1 MLRHLTLLFVI
12 VSASITVSNP
22 IRGEIFT
29 ESGLVDIPT
38 GRVLEHGIFAVE
50 VYVAVEHSS
59 EDPPRTGMPSADEID
74 PFGNAFAARLN
85 FGLFD
90 RVEIGLKHLWTK
102 RYLNLPSSNR
112 TANLKIQLLKEQ
124 ETGVIPSVTIGV
136 ENFGDK
142 LFSYGQ
148 WEEYA
153 TTPSV
158 FLAISK
164 IFNLPRIHQFSGHI
178 GIGTQRFAFEES
190 PIGVFVGLS
199 KEFYPTF
206 ARGDITT
213 SLEFDGV
220 GVNAGMR
227 YITSSG
233 LQVAL
238 GAETLNDPD
247 ELRYLVS
254 VSWTNA
260 QILEQ
265 IRETQRLITRAT
277 ELAVAAKRAVSK
289 KKAVE
294 ETTETPS
301 SQ

>member
-1 MLRHLTLLFVI
+1 MLRHTILIFLIVFV
-12 VSASITVSNP
+12 SITVSNP
-22 IRGEIFT
+22 IRGEVFT
-29 ESGLVDIPT
+29 GSGLVDMPT
-38 GRVLEHGIFAVE
+38 GQVLQHGIFEAGTYLGFQQRMMERPATSLGDAVAIR
-50 VYVAVEHSS
+50 V
-59 EDPPRTGMPSADEID
+59 
-74 PFGNAFAARLN
+74 N

-90 RVEIGLKHLWTK
+90 RVEIGLTQLWEEHGSE
-102 RYLNLPSSNR
+102 PFSDR
-112 TANLKIQLLKEQ
+112 TANLKVQLLKEP
-124 ETGVIPSVTIGV
+124 EVGVIPSVAIGV
-136 ENFGDK
+136 EK
-142 LFSYGQ
+142 LGNEIFVSDSEAEVGG
-148 WEEYA
+148 
-153 TTPSV
+153 TPSV
-158 FLAISK
+158 FLAVSK
-164 IFNLPRIHQFSGHI
+164 TFNLPRIHRFSGHI
-178 GIGTQRFAFEES
+178 GVGTQRFAFEER

-199 KEFYPTF
+199 KAFQPAF
-206 ARGDITT
+206 ASGDITMQ
-213 SLEFDGV
+213 LEFDGT

-247 ELRYLVS
+247 KLRYLVS

-277 ELAVAAKRAVSK
+277 ELAVEAKRAVSK

>member
-1 MLRHLTLLFVI
+1 MLRHTILIFLI
-12 VSASITVSNP
+12 VFISITVSNP
-22 IRGEIFT
+22 VRGEVFT
-29 ESGLVDIPT
+29 GSGLVDMPT
-38 GRVLEHGIFAVE
+38 GRVLKHGIFEAGTYLGFQQRMME
-50 VYVAVEHSS
+50 RSATSLGDAVAV
-59 EDPPRTGMPSADEID
+59 
-74 PFGNAFAARLN
+74 RLN

-90 RVEIGLKHLWTK
+90 RVEIGLTQLWEEHGSE
-102 RYLNLPSSNR
+102 PSSDR
-112 TANLKIQLLKEQ
+112 TASLKVELLKEP
-124 ETGVIPSVTIGV
+124 EAGVIPSVAIGV
-136 ENFGDK
+136 EK
-142 LFSYGQ
+142 LGNEIFASDSAAEIG
-148 WEEYA
+148 E
-153 TTPSV
+153 TPSV
-158 FLAISK
+158 FLAVSK
-164 IFNLPRIHQFSGHI
+164 TFNLPRIHRFSGHI
-178 GIGTQRFAFEES
+178 GVGTQRFAFEER

-199 KEFYPTF
+199 KAFQPAF
-206 ARGDITT
+206 ASGDITMQ
-213 SLEFDGV
+213 LAFDGT

-238 GAETLNDPD
+238 GAETLNAPD

-265 IRETQRLITRAT
+265 IRETQRLLTRAT
-277 ELAVAAKRAVSK
+277 ELAVEAKRAVSK